1 MRTQR
6 RYQRY
11 YRRGTHNTAIA
22 NMDERLP
29 SSHLVELRG
38 QIRKEI
44 ETQEKIV
51 NNTSHVIE
59 LKIR

>member
-11 YRRGTHNTAIA
+11 YRRGTHNTTIVTLG
-22 NMDERLP
+22 E
-29 SSHLVELRG
+29 
-38 QIRKEI
+38 IRKEN
-44 ETQEKIV
+44 ETQETML